1 MLGNS
6 IKELGRTVAIVQAR
20 MGSSR
25 LPGKMMMGLCGKPLL
40 FWVLSRV
47 KKSTLIGSV
56 LLATSDK
63 VEDDPLEEVAFQ
75 LHVPVFR
82 GSENDV
88 LGRFRKAAKSV
99 SAEKIIRICGDNPL
113 IAPEEIDRLVAS
125 YSSIL
130 KQGNCS
136 ERLYAFNYGPQMGNN
151 YPDGLGGEMFSF
163 KLLQKLDKLVLKPR
177 HREHVC
183 AYIWD
188 NLDEF
193 EIHSFQP
200 PKEIA
205 FPDIKLDVDTKEDLN
220 KLNILCNQLN
230 LESSAVEIVK
240 AYNKIFNKP
249 D

>member
-6 IKELGRTVAIVQAR
+6 ITALNHTVAIVQAR
-20 MGSSR
+20 MGSNR
-25 LPGKMMMGLCGKPLL
+25 LPGKMMMDLCRQPLL

-47 KKSTLIGSV
+47 KKSNLIGSA

-63 VEDDPLEEVAFQ
+63 AEDDPLEELAFQ

-82 GSENDV
+82 GSETDV
-88 LGRFRKAAKSV
+88 LGRFVKAAESIG
-99 SAEKIIRICGDNPL
+99 AEKIIRICGDNPL
-113 IAPEEIDRLVAS
+113 IAPEEIDRLVTS
-125 YSSIL
+125 YESIV
-130 KQGNCS
+130 KQESCS
-136 ERLYAFNYGPQMGNN
+136 GRLYVFNYGPRLGNN

-163 KLLQKLDKLVLKPR
+163 KLLQKLDKLVSKPK

-188 NLDEF
+188 HPDEF
-193 EIHSFQP
+193 LIHSFKP

-205 FPDIKLDVDTKEDLN
+205 FPDIKLDVDTKEDLS

-230 LESSAVEIVK
+230 LDSSALEIVK
-240 AYNKIFNKP
+240 TYNKIFNQTS
-249 D
+249 